1 MTYRGP
7 DTLWHEHRR
16 DGRLAILD
24 SPHMRPLNDY
34 RNRLRKVS
42 GRDIPNFD
50 PFDGGVSARLLIL
63 LETPG
68 PSAVTCDRRFV
79 SIDNPTGTAKNLRD
93 ALAHAGIKRHEII
106 VWNTVP
112 WVRLTKTPITIAERS
127 DGIDGLADLLPM
139 LSAVKAAVLAGAV
152 AGEARQVIEQ
162 AGIETILAPHPSPV
176 RINTSPTLRERL
188 YAAFVAAGKTLDRSK
203 STSEIS

>member
-16 DGRLAILD
+16 DERLALLD
-24 SPHMRPLNDY
+24 SPQMQPLNDY
-34 RNRLRKVS
+34 RDRLRQMS

-79 SIDNPTGTAKNLRD
+79 SIDNPTGTAKNLRN
-93 ALAHAGIKRHEII
+93 ALADAGIPRHEII
-106 VWNTVP
+106 AWNTVP
-112 WVRLTKTPITIAERS
+112 WIRLTKKPVTVGERS

-139 LSAVKAAVLAGAV
+139 LSAVKVAVLAGAV
-152 AGEARQVIEQ
+152 AGAAKLVIER
-162 AGIETILAPHPSPV
+162 AGIEAILAPHPSPV
-176 RINTSPTLRERL
+176 RINTSPTLRDRL
-188 YAAFVAAGKTLDRSK
+188 HAAFDAAGKVLDQSK
-203 STSEIS
+203 STNETS